1 MKRLFTI
8 VLILLVLISP
18 AFASRE
24 LTIVYINDTHG
35 YVQPD
40 NSSGNSVGGF
50 ARIATVVEDIMA
62 DKENV
67 LFLCGGDLLSG
78 PAINTIFKGQVD
90 VECLNQMG
98 LTACTLGNHE
108 FDFGQDRLKE
118 LEALAEFPFIS
129 SNVWVSAENTTFTKD
144 RYLSPYLPDFDLP
157 IVVYGLTTTETPT
170 STDRQNVLGLEF
182 LDPTAVSKKL
192 LEYWGDEYPVIIAL
206 THLGREN
213 DDQLAQDV
221 PRIDLIVGGHSHD
234 AINPPDK
241 VGDTVIVQAGEK
253 GKYVGVIELKFD
265 KTGQIEKYKNQLIP
279 IDSNVPENPEVASI
293 ITLYTEQTKDYVSAV
308 LGEALVVFD
317 GEREHVRSQE
327 TNLGDLFADALRQKL
342 STDIAFFNGG
352 SIRTSFPAGDITLGR
367 LVEAFPYESHL
378 VTMKL
383 SGQQIRT
390 ALTQSLTPKN
400 NGGNNG
406 EGGFLQVSGLQVT
419 ADGSGN
425 ILSVTCHGKQLDDT
439 ALYTIALPS
448 FLAYGG
454 DKCDIFTQGE
464 DVVETDYLIRD
475 CLQEYIQALGT
486 LAEPIGGRIVIK

>member
-1 MKRLFTI
+1 MKRLFTT
-8 VLILLVLISP
+8 VFILLVLINP
-18 AFASRE
+18 AFANRE
-24 LTIVYINDTHG
+24 LTVIYINDTHG
-35 YVQPD
+35 YVEPAVD
-40 NSSGNSVGGF
+40 SSGNSVGGF

-78 PAINTIFKGQVD
+78 PAINILFTGKVD

-157 IVVYGLTTTETPT
+157 IVIYGLTTTETPT

-221 PRIDLIVGGHSHD
+221 PGIDLIVGGHSHD
-234 AINPPDK
+234 AINPPDH

-265 KTGQIEKYKNQLIP
+265 KTGRIEKYRSRLIP
-279 IDSNVPENPEVASI
+279 IDGSVAENPEVASI
-293 ITLYTEQTKDYVSAV
+293 ITTYTEQTKDYVSAV
-308 LGEALVVFD
+308 LGEALVAFD

-352 SIRTSFPAGDITLGR
+352 SIRTSFPAGDITLGK
-367 LVEAFPYESHL
+367 LMEAFPYESHL
-378 VTMKL
+378 VSIKL
-383 SGQQIRT
+383 TGQQIKS
-390 ALTQSLTPKN
+390 ALTQSLTTNK
-400 NGGNNG
+400 G

-419 ADGSGN
+419 ADSSGN
-425 ILSVTCHGKQLDDT
+425 ILSVTCQGRTLDDT

>member
-1 MKRLFTI
+1 MKRLFTT
-8 VLILLVLISP
+8 VFILLVLISP

-24 LTIVYINDTHG
+24 LTVVYINDTHG
-35 YVQPD
+35 YVEPTVD
-40 NSSGNSVGGF
+40 SSGNSVGGF

-62 DKENV
+62 DKDNV

-78 PAINTIFKGQVD
+78 PAISILFTGKVD

-129 SNVWVSAENTTFTKD
+129 SNVWVSAESATFTKD
-144 RYLSPYLPDFDLP
+144 RYFSPYLPDFDLP
-157 IVVYGLTTTETPT
+157 IVIYGLTTTETPT

-182 LDPTAVSKKL
+182 LDPIAVSKKL
-192 LEYWGDEYPVIIAL
+192 LEYWGDKYPVIIAL

-253 GKYVGVIELKFD
+253 GKYVGVIKLKFD
-265 KTGQIEKYKNQLIP
+265 KTGRIEKYESRLIP
-279 IDSNVPENPEVASI
+279 IDSSVPENPEVAGI
-293 ITLYTEQTKDYVSAV
+293 IAPYAAEANEQVSNV
-308 LGEALVVFD
+308 LGKALVAFD
-317 GEREHVRSQE
+317 GERVNVRSQE

-352 SIRTSFPAGDITLGR
+352 SIRTSFPAGNITLGR
-367 LVEAFPYESHL
+367 LMEAFPYENHL
-378 VTMKL
+378 VSMKL
-383 SGQQIRT
+383 TGQQIKS
-390 ALTQSLTPKN
+390 ALTQSLTTNK
-400 NGGNNG
+400 G

-419 ADGSGN
+419 ADSSGN
-425 ILSVTCHGKQLDDT
+425 ILSVTCLGKPLSDT

-454 DKCDIFTQGE
+454 DKCDIFTQGKN
-464 DVVETDYLIRD
+464 VVETDYLIRD

-486 LAEPIGGRIVIK
+486 LTEPIGGRIVIK